1 MRVIFIAFG
10 ENFTEGMTYQD
21 NLLAE
26 QIRDDGHEVTIVA
39 GCYKFVNGTLTK
51 TGEEDKVLD
60 NGIRLIRMSYKN
72 IMGEFVSRKV
82 RAVEGL
88 YEIIESQRPDII
100 FQSNPCSYE
109 LLTTSKYKENNPAVR
124 FYVNSHGDRHNS
136 ARNPLS
142 RGILHKMFYRRI
154 IQEALPYID
163 KVFYITHETAEFLKT
178 MYSIPDHMME
188 FYPLGGVVFE
198 ESSRIRKRNR
208 IRRELGLKE
217 EDILLVHTGKMGKG
231 KRTEE
236 LLEAFTRVLS
246 NRLRLILI
254 GSLDEDIQ
262 ADVERLVASDD
273 RIRFLG
279 WKNGADL
286 LDCLCAS
293 DLYMQPG
300 TQSAT
305 MQNAICCGNA
315 VAVYPYPSHK
325 ALLEDRA
332 FYVESR
338 EDIERLL
345 RHVVCNSD
353 LLEKKREELTALAL
367 EVLDYRVLAAR
378 LYC

>member
-1 MRVIFIAFG
+1 
-10 ENFTEGMTYQD
+10 
-21 NLLAE
+21 
-26 QIRDDGHEVTIVA
+26 
-39 GCYKFVNGTLTK
+39 
-51 TGEEDKVLD
+51 
-60 NGIRLIRMSYKN
+60 
-72 IMGEFVSRKV
+72 
-82 RAVEGL
+82 
-88 YEIIESQRPDII
+88 
-100 FQSNPCSYE
+100 
-109 LLTTSKYKENNPAVR
+109 
-124 FYVNSHGDRHNS
+124 
-136 ARNPLS
+136 
-142 RGILHKMFYRRI
+142 
-154 IQEALPYID
+154 
-163 KVFYITHETAEFLKT
+163 